1 MSQANEQ
8 TTASDVTISELLGA
22 VKGFL
27 MDSALPALSGRD
39 QFNARVAANVLGI
52 IDREQQVGPELA
64 ALDAAA
70 AQQWL
75 SGDSG
80 SGTALQQLSRA
91 LAAREIDADTD
102 FFEYLKQRQLLVA
115 AINNP
120 RYASRKL
127 AEDCLLYTSPSPR
140 DMRRSR
146 MPSSA

>member
-8 TTASDVTISELLGA
+8 ATASDVTISELLGA

-91 LAAREIDADTD
+91 LAAREIDAETD

-127 AEDCLLYTSPSPR
+127 AEER
-140 DMRRSR
+140 WRSE
-146 MPSSA
+146 S

>member
-1 MSQANEQ
+1 MSQDEAQ
-8 TTASDVTISELLGA
+8 TTASDVTTSELLGA

-52 IDREQQVGPELA
+52 IDREQQLGPELA

-75 SGDSG
+75 PGDPG
-80 SGTALQQLSRA
+80 PGTAPQRLSRA
-91 LAAREIDADTD
+91 LAAREIHADSH

-120 RYASRKL
+120 RYASRKV
-127 AEDCLLYTSPSPR
+127 AEEKWR
-140 DMRRSR
+140 DDS
-146 MPSSA
+146 

>member
-75 SGDSG
+75 PGDSG

-91 LAAREIDADTD
+91 LSAREIDADTD

-120 RYASRKL
+120 RYASRKV
-127 AEDCLLYTSPSPR
+127 AEER
-140 DMRRSR
+140 WRSE
-146 MPSSA
+146 S

>member
-1 MSQANEQ
+1 MSQDSEQ
-8 TTASDVTISELLGA
+8 TIASDVTISELLGA

-120 RYASRKL
+120 RYASRKV
-127 AEDCLLYTSPSPR
+127 AEER
-140 DMRRSR
+140 WRSE
-146 MPSSA
+146 S

>member
-1 MSQANEQ
+1 MSQDSEQ

-27 MDSALPALSGRD
+27 MDSAMPALSGRD

-75 SGDSG
+75 PGDSG

-91 LAAREIDADTD
+91 LAAREIDADSD

-120 RYASRKL
+120 RYASRKV
-127 AEDCLLYTSPSPR
+127 AEER
-140 DMRRSR
+140 WRSE
-146 MPSSA
+146 S

>member
-8 TTASDVTISELLGA
+8 TTASDVTISELLEA

-75 SGDSG
+75 RVTQGQAPRCSNYPGRSQRER
-80 SGTALQQLSRA
+80 SMLTPTFLS
-91 LAAREIDADTD
+91 T
-102 FFEYLKQRQLLVA
+102 
-115 AINNP
+115 
-120 RYASRKL
+120 
-127 AEDCLLYTSPSPR
+127 
-140 DMRRSR
+140 
-146 MPSSA
+146 

>member
-8 TTASDVTISELLGA
+8 TPASDVTISELLGA

-120 RYASRKL
+120 HYASRKL
-127 AEDCLLYTSPSPR
+127 AEER
-140 DMRRSR
+140 WRSE
-146 MPSSA
+146 S

>member
-52 IDREQQVGPELA
+52 IDRELQVGPELA
-64 ALDAAA
+64 ALHAAA
-70 AQQWL
+70 TQQWL
-75 SGDSG
+75 PGDSG

-120 RYASRKL
+120 RYASRKV
-127 AEDCLLYTSPSPR
+127 AEER
-140 DMRRSR
+140 WRSK
-146 MPSSA
+146 S

>member
-80 SGTALQQLSRA
+80 SGTALQKLSRA

-120 RYASRKL
+120 RYASRKV
-127 AEDCLLYTSPSPR
+127 AEER
-140 DMRRSR
+140 WRSE
-146 MPSSA
+146 S

>member
-8 TTASDVTISELLGA
+8 ATASDVTISELLGA

-27 MDSALPALSGRD
+27 LDSALPALSGRD

-127 AEDCLLYTSPSPR
+127 AEER
-140 DMRRSR
+140 WRSE
-146 MPSSA
+146 S

>member
-1 MSQANEQ
+1 MSQDSEQ

-52 IDREQQVGPELA
+52 IEREQQLGPELA

-70 AQQWL
+70 AQQWPPAEAA
-75 SGDSG
+75 
-80 SGTALQQLSRA
+80 SGTAPQQVSRA
-91 LAAREIDADTD
+91 LAAREINTD
-102 FFEYLKQRQLLVA
+102 SHFFDYLKKRQLLVA

-120 RYASRKL
+120 RYASRKV
-127 AEDCLLYTSPSPR
+127 AEEKWR
-140 DMRRSR
+140 DES
-146 MPSSA
+146 

>member
-1 MSQANEQ
+1 MSQDSEQ

-27 MDSALPALSGRD
+27 MDSAVPALAGRD

-52 IDREQQVGPELA
+52 IDREQQLGPELA

-75 SGDSG
+75 PGDSG

-102 FFEYLKQRQLLVA
+102 FFEYLRQRQLLVA
-115 AINNP
+115 TINNP
-120 RYASRKL
+120 RYASRKV
-127 AEDCLLYTSPSPR
+127 AEER
-140 DMRRSR
+140 WRSE
-146 MPSSA
+146 S

>member
-75 SGDSG
+75 PGDSG
-80 SGTALQQLSRA
+80 SGTALQQISRA
-91 LAAREIDADTD
+91 LAAREIDADTN

-120 RYASRKL
+120 RYASRKV
-127 AEDCLLYTSPSPR
+127 AEER
-140 DMRRSR
+140 WRSE
-146 MPSSA
+146 S

>member
-75 SGDSG
+75 PGDSG
-80 SGTALQQLSRA
+80 SGTALQQISRA
-91 LAAREIDADTD
+91 LAAREIDAGTD

-120 RYASRKL
+120 RYASRKV
-127 AEDCLLYTSPSPR
+127 AEER
-140 DMRRSR
+140 WRSE
-146 MPSSA
+146 S

>member
-1 MSQANEQ
+1 MSQDEAQ

-52 IDREQQVGPELA
+52 IDREQQLGPELA

-70 AQQWL
+70 AQQCL
-75 SGDSG
+75 PGDPG
-80 SGTALQQLSRA
+80 LGTAPQRLSRA
-91 LAAREIDADTD
+91 LAAREIDADSH

-120 RYASRKL
+120 RYASRKV
-127 AEDCLLYTSPSPR
+127 AEEKWR
-140 DMRRSR
+140 DDS
-146 MPSSA
+146 

>member
-1 MSQANEQ
+1 MSQDSEQ

-91 LAAREIDADTD
+91 LAAREVDADTD

-120 RYASRKL
+120 RYASRKV
-127 AEDCLLYTSPSPR
+127 AEER
-140 DMRRSR
+140 WRSE
-146 MPSSA
+146 S

>member
-8 TTASDVTISELLGA
+8 TTASDVTISDLLEA

-75 SGDSG
+75 PGDSG

-91 LAAREIDADTD
+91 LAARKIDADTD

-120 RYASRKL
+120 RYASRKV
-127 AEDCLLYTSPSPR
+127 AEER
-140 DMRRSR
+140 WRSE
-146 MPSSA
+146 S

>member
-1 MSQANEQ
+1 MSQADEQ

-120 RYASRKL
+120 RYASRKV
-127 AEDCLLYTSPSPR
+127 AEER
-140 DMRRSR
+140 WRSE
-146 MPSSA
+146 S

>member
-1 MSQANEQ
+1 MSQDEAQ

-52 IDREQQVGPELA
+52 IDREQQLGPVLA

-75 SGDSG
+75 TGDSG
-80 SGTALQQLSRA
+80 LGTAPQQLSRA
-91 LAAREIDADTD
+91 LAAREIDANSH
-102 FFEYLKQRQLLVA
+102 FFDYLKQRQLLVA

-120 RYASRKL
+120 RYASRKV
-127 AEDCLLYTSPSPR
+127 AEEKWR
-140 DMRRSR
+140 DDS
-146 MPSSA
+146 

>member
-1 MSQANEQ
+1 MGKRMSQANEQ

-75 SGDSG
+75 PGDSG
-80 SGTALQQLSRA
+80 SGTALQQISRA

-120 RYASRKL
+120 RYASRKV
-127 AEDCLLYTSPSPR
+127 AEER
-140 DMRRSR
+140 WRSE
-146 MPSSA
+146 S

>member
-8 TTASDVTISELLGA
+8 TTAADVTISELLGA

-75 SGDSG
+75 PGDSG

-120 RYASRKL
+120 RYASRKV
-127 AEDCLLYTSPSPR
+127 AEER
-140 DMRRSR
+140 WRSE
-146 MPSSA
+146 S

>member
-1 MSQANEQ
+1 MSQDRHQ

-52 IDREQQVGPELA
+52 VDREQQLGPELA

-75 SGDSG
+75 PGDSG
-80 SGTALQQLSRA
+80 SGTALQQISRA

-120 RYASRKL
+120 RYASRKV
-127 AEDCLLYTSPSPR
+127 AEER
-140 DMRRSR
+140 WRSE
-146 MPSSA
+146 S

>member
-1 MSQANEQ
+1 MSHDSEQ

-52 IDREQQVGPELA
+52 IEREQQLGPELA
-64 ALDAAA
+64 ALDAVA

-75 SGDSG
+75 PDEPGT
-80 SGTALQQLSRA
+80 GTAPQQLSRA
-91 LAAREIDADTD
+91 LAAREINTD
-102 FFEYLKQRQLLVA
+102 SPFFDYLKQRQLLVA

-120 RYASRKL
+120 RYASRKV
-127 AEDCLLYTSPSPR
+127 AEEKWR
-140 DMRRSR
+140 DES
-146 MPSSA
+146 

>member
-1 MSQANEQ
+1 MSQDSEQ

-52 IDREQQVGPELA
+52 IDREQQLGAELT
-64 ALDAAA
+64 ALDAAT
-70 AQQWL
+70 AQQL
-75 SGDSG
+75 LPGEPG
-80 SGTALQQLSRA
+80 PGTAPQQLSRA
-91 LAAREIDADTD
+91 LAARELVVDSH

-120 RYASRKL
+120 RYASRKV
-127 AEDCLLYTSPSPR
+127 AEKKWGSES
-140 DMRRSR
+140 
-146 MPSSA
+146 

>member
-1 MSQANEQ
+1 MSQADEQ
-8 TTASDVTISELLGA
+8 TTASDVTISELLRA

-52 IDREQQVGPELA
+52 IDREQQLGPELA

-75 SGDSG
+75 PGDSG

-91 LAAREIDADTD
+91 LAAREIDANSD

-120 RYASRKL
+120 RYASRKV
-127 AEDCLLYTSPSPR
+127 AEER
-140 DMRRSR
+140 WRSE
-146 MPSSA
+146 S

>member
-75 SGDSG
+75 PGDSG
-80 SGTALQQLSRA
+80 SGTALQQISRA
-91 LAAREIDADTD
+91 LAAREIDADSD

-120 RYASRKL
+120 RYASRKV
-127 AEDCLLYTSPSPR
+127 AEER
-140 DMRRSR
+140 WRSE
-146 MPSSA
+146 S

>member
-1 MSQANEQ
+1 MSQDEEQ

-52 IDREQQVGPELA
+52 IDREQQLGPELA

-75 SGDSG
+75 PGDPG
-80 SGTALQQLSRA
+80 PGTAPQRLSRA
-91 LAAREIDADTD
+91 LAAREIDADSH

-120 RYASRKL
+120 RYASRKV
-127 AEDCLLYTSPSPR
+127 AEEKWR
-140 DMRRSR
+140 DDS
-146 MPSSA
+146 

>member
-8 TTASDVTISELLGA
+8 KTASDVTISELLGA

-120 RYASRKL
+120 RYASRKV
-127 AEDCLLYTSPSPR
+127 AEER
-140 DMRRSR
+140 WRSE
-146 MPSSA
+146 S

>member
-120 RYASRKL
+120 RYASRKV
-127 AEDCLLYTSPSPR
+127 AEER
-140 DMRRSR
+140 WRSK
-146 MPSSA
+146 S